1 MTTIGSAGA
10 ERVRRLRDGL
20 PATGAGIYLATHVA
34 GPLSAEGMAAV
45 RESDALEERIGR
57 VGPDRAEDLEQRE
70 WEARAGVAA
79 VLGSAHGQVILAHGV
94 ADATRVACLELLSG
108 RPRGSARD
116 GRDGPGRALLVSALA
131 APVARSVEAVAG
143 TAGVVVEHVADVE
156 DVAQATSA
164 PGPGVVLV
172 VAPHVDAVGRR
183 LDPVPLAAAARAAG
197 APLLLDVSLSVGAL
211 ALDAPSLEAAALV
224 GDVHRW
230 LLGPEG
236 LAFAWLGPEL
246 GVDAPAG
253 LRAASGSFARGAL
266 LALGRSVGWLLM
278 YVDLP
283 WALARTGDLA
293 AALRERLTAID
304 GVELL
309 GSDAGSSALMAF
321 RVAGWDAPQVADEL
335 SHSVFAITDVH
346 ADSVRVSVGA
356 WNLETELDRFVQR
369 LAELAAHTPAS
380 LPRRPHLT
388 ILRAP
393 LEDGS

>member
-1 MTTIGSAGA
+1 MTTTGDAGVD
-10 ERVRRLRDGL
+10 RVRVLRDGL
-20 PATGAGIYLATHVA
+20 LATGAGIYLATHVA

-45 RESDALEERIGR
+45 HESDALEERIGR

-70 WEARAGVAA
+70 WEARAGIAA
-79 VLGSAHGQVILAHGV
+79 VLGSAHQQVILAHGI
-94 ADATRVACLELLSG
+94 ADTTRAVCLELLSG

-116 GRDGPGRALLVSALA
+116 GRGGPQRVLLASGLA
-131 APVARSVEAVAG
+131 SPVARSVEAVARA
-143 TAGVVVEHVADVE
+143 AGIVVEHVE
-156 DVAQATSA
+156 DAEQATSA
-164 PGPGVVLV
+164 PGPGVALV

-183 LDPVPLAAAARAAG
+183 LDPAPLAAAARAAG

-236 LAFAWLGPEL
+236 LAFAWLAPEL
-246 GVDAPAG
+246 GVDAPAR
-253 LRAASGSFARGAL
+253 LRAASGPFARGSL

-283 WALARTGDLA
+283 WALGRTGDLA

-304 GVELL
+304 GLELL
-309 GSDAGSSALMAF
+309 GRDAGPSALMAF
-321 RVAGWDAPQVADEL
+321 RVGGWGAPQVADEL

-356 WNLETELDRFVQR
+356 WNLETELDRFVHR

-380 LPRRPHLT
+380 LPRRPTLT
-388 ILRAP
+388 VLRAP
-393 LEDGS
+393 LEDGA